1 MRKVGWR
8 TTSSIALSILLAAS
22 SPSATAGE
30 SSRGGSF
37 LALGWDAKGEGLG
50 GAASVL
56 ARNEESAYWN
66 PANLVHVQKI
76 GIGISSVQLVEGL
89 PSRFS
94 TLAIGGGIGEQRI
107 ENEETQR
114 WHRFALALSASTLG
128 LELAR
133 GSMWRENSAAISAA
147 FAFASYSSVGITVRG
162 LWNDT
167 DIADSE
173 ASGWAI
179 DFGVAERISRHVWF
193 AIAAHNVA
201 SRVYYPERSE
211 IIDPAWNFAMAALC
225 LPFNASM
232 EFDTVIKRSAIDKL
246 LFGAQLP
253 LHERYLS
260 ILGGLE
266 VRLKE
271 GERTIPAFGFLSSVG
286 PATISAGFRFDPLDA
301 FGRRTN
307 FSLSFAL

>member
-1 MRKVGWR
+1 MRRVDYHTIGY
-8 TTSSIALSILLAAS
+8 IALSLLVAAS
-22 SPSATAGE
+22 SPAAMAAE

-56 ARNEESAYWN
+56 VRDAESAYWN
-66 PANLVHVQKI
+66 PANLVHMQKI
-76 GIGISSVQLVEGL
+76 GIGIGSVQLVEGL
-89 PSRFS
+89 QSRFS
-94 TLAIGGGIGEQRI
+94 TLAIGGGIGEQKI
-107 ENEETQR
+107 ENEDTQG
-114 WHRFALALSASTLG
+114 WYRFALALSASTLG
-128 LELAR
+128 LELADD
-133 GSMWRENSAAISAA
+133 SSWRENSAAISAA
-147 FAFASYSSVGITVRG
+147 FAFASFSSVGITMRG

-193 AIAAHNVA
+193 AIAAHNIA
-201 SRVYYPERSE
+201 SGVYYPERSE
-211 IIDPAWNFAMAALC
+211 TIDPAWNFAIAALS
-225 LPFNASM
+225 LPWNASI

-246 LFGAQLP
+246 LLGAQLP

-271 GERTIPAFGFLSSVG
+271 GERTIPAFGFSSSMG
-286 PATISAGFRFDPLDA
+286 PMEVSAAFRFDPLDA